1 MRWRLLFI
9 FIAITTGLGAVQWYV
24 PPTTIS
30 RSRIVT
36 TAASIICP
44 NSASG
49 ANVAIGGQGTRLSP
63 LGKLPKGLKDAPFT
77 TSHPVTSR
85 QVSLLSH
92 VVENSSEG
100 ITQLDTTSGLAGLAC
115 PTADTSYWFVGGSAS
130 LSSQDQLILA
140 NAGHGDATATV
151 LAWSD
156 KGTVPSYPV
165 VVPARSTIRVGL
177 DSIAPG
183 VNAVAFHI
191 LVRSGRVAVSL
202 YDQRSQGLTKLG
214 ADFVPPGLD
223 PAKNFVILGVPGTK
237 RVTSTTSPRSSNK
250 KSKTTT
256 TKSTPETRVLRL
268 LAPLVDTSVR
278 VDVIG
283 AGDSFTPLGLDSI
296 QLKAGMVREIPVTAA
311 LPSTAY
317 AFRVVADSPI
327 VAGVFSTV
335 NVGSGSDI
343 AWSAST
349 PSLSE
354 DAVSADFDGTSY
366 IFYSHDGASVDITT
380 TGSSSALSSVT
391 FPVPA
396 DNVVSW
402 SPTKADGKVIAIR
415 LHANGAAVY
424 AARSLR
430 TSDGLTTSPIRPISV
445 TGRSTVPLADVGVGM
460 PR

>member
-1 MRWRLLFI
+1 
-9 FIAITTGLGAVQWYV
+9 
-24 PPTTIS
+24 
-30 RSRIVT
+30 
-36 TAASIICP
+36 
-44 NSASG
+44 
-49 ANVAIGGQGTRLSP
+49 
-63 LGKLPKGLKDAPFT
+63 
-77 TSHPVTSR
+77 
-85 QVSLLSH
+85 
-92 VVENSSEG
+92 
-100 ITQLDTTSGLAGLAC
+100 
-115 PTADTSYWFVGGSAS
+115 
-130 LSSQDQLILA
+130 
-140 NAGHGDATATV
+140 
-151 LAWSD
+151 
-156 KGTVPSYPV
+156 
-165 VVPARSTIRVGL
+165 
-177 DSIAPG
+177 
-183 VNAVAFHI
+183 
-191 LVRSGRVAVSL
+191 
-202 YDQRSQGLTKLG
+202 
-214 ADFVPPGLD
+214 
-223 PAKNFVILGVPGTK
+223 VILGVPGTK